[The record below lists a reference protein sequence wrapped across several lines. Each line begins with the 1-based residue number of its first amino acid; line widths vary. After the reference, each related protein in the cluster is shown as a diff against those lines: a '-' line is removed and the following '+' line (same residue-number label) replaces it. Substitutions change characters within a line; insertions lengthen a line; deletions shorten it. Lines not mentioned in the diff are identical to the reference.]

1 MLRLLPVVLVVAG
14 ATVASAQG
22 YPGGGGGRGG
32 GMGGGM
38 GGMGGR
44 GGRGGP
50 GGMSRGEAP
59 VNPTEKDV
67 EKQDPVKLLLDKHKK
82 LKLDKTQIARLDTLG
97 VRLRAQN
104 GPFYLR
110 VDSLHKTFKAPSGG
124 GFRSMSD
131 DDRLSM
137 MENRQSLFETLTQV
151 RENNRAARDGAVAVL
166 REPQKQKAYELLE
179 KQLEE
184 SDKLMRQPGGG
195 EGGMG
200 GGRRR
205 PPGGA

>member
-1 MLRLLPVVLVVAG
+1 
-14 ATVASAQG
+14 
-22 YPGGGGGRGG
+22 
-32 GMGGGM
+32 
-38 GGMGGR
+38 
-44 GGRGGP
+44 
-50 GGMSRGEAP
+50 MSRGEAP
-59 VNPTEKDV
+59 MNPTGKDV
-67 EKQDPVKLLLDKHKK
+67 AKQDPVKLLLDKHKK
-82 LKLDKTQIARLDTLG
+82 LKLDKAQIARLDTLELQ
-97 VRLRAQN
+97 LRAQN

-137 MENRQSLFETLTQV
+137 MENRQALFETLTQL
-151 RENNRAARDGAVAVL
+151 RENDRAARDGAVAVL

-184 SDKLMRQPGGG
+184 SDKMMRRPGDG
-195 EGGMG
+195 EGGAG

-205 PPGGA
+205 PPPGGA

>member
-1 MLRLLPVVLVVAG
+1 
-14 ATVASAQG
+14 
-22 YPGGGGGRGG
+22 
-32 GMGGGM
+32 MG

-59 VNPTEKDV
+59 VNPSGKDV

-137 MENRQSLFETLTQV
+137 MENRQTLFETLTQV

-184 SDKLMRQPGGG
+184 SDKMMRRPGDG